1 MKTIE
6 FKCDRDLIHYC
17 KEHGDHSGVYVPLAD
32 YERLRRILEPFTK
45 LLQKHHENC
54 KDDRVIFAINRAEI
68 TVGML
73 REARK
78 ALEGI

>member
-32 YERLRRILEPFTK
+32 YERLRRALEDVRR
-45 LLQKHHENC
+45 EIEAAVNC
-54 KDDRVIFAINRAEI
+54 GVLNQTGHNWMNYIDAI
-68 TVGML
+68 
-73 REARK
+73 ARK
-78 ALEGI
+78 ALEEERP